1 MRKLTIVFH
10 HAGGGHQSAADALK
24 ATLAGQEHPWDVSL
38 LDIQELLDPLDLLRR
53 ATGLRIQ
60 DTYNLILRKGWTRFT
75 PQLLVILQGTI
86 RLYHSP
92 IVRALRAYWAQ
103 HPADLVLSVIPHFN
117 REIAE
122 SLRPVGI
129 RTPREIPIWPSQAG
143 RDALKAQ
150 PSAAKAASMAGANGT
165 AEAVPYPKLSGNEP
179 NQRILNSRTL
189 GTETAITKPPFVTL
203 ITDLAD
209 YPPHF
214 WIEPESEYI
223 IVGSERARQQ
233 ALTIGH
239 PADHIFQTSGMILK
253 PRFYEK
259 TTVDRVAERTRLG
272 LEPDCPTGIV
282 LFGGYGSK
290 VMVDITRKLN
300 EAGGGVQIIL
310 ICGHNQKLAA
320 ELKNLRTRKPVLVVG
335 FAQNVEYY
343 MALAD
348 FFIGKPGPGSIS
360 EALQFHL
367 PVIVECN
374 SKTLPQ
380 ERYNA
385 EWVTEKGFGIVVP
398 SFKNIAPAVQRLLES
413 ATFNAFR
420 MKANE
425 YSNRALFEVPIILE
439 ECAPHTAATIQ
450 PQAAVL
456 I

>member
-1 MRKLTIVFH
+1 LRKLTIVFH
-10 HAGGGHQSAADALK
+10 HAGGGHQSAAEALK
-24 ATLAGQEHPWDVSL
+24 DTLTRQEPPWEVTL
-38 LDIQELLDPLDLLRR
+38 LDIQELLDPLDLIRR

-75 PQLLVILQGTI
+75 PQLLVLLQGTI

-92 IVRALRAYWAQ
+92 IVKALRAYWAQ

-117 REIAE
+117 REIAG
-122 SLRPVGI
+122 SLRTDD
-129 RTPREIPIWPSQAG
+129 RNT
-143 RDALKAQ
+143 
-150 PSAAKAASMAGANGT
+150 
-165 AEAVPYPKLSGNEP
+165 
-179 NQRILNSRTL
+179 
-189 GTETAITKPPFVTL
+189 PFVTL

-214 WIEPESEYI
+214 WIERESEYI
-223 IVGSERARQQ
+223 IVGTKRARQQ

-239 PADHIFQTSGMILK
+239 SSDHVFQTSGMILK

-259 TTVDRVAERTRLG
+259 TTVDRVAERKRLG

-282 LFGGYGSK
+282 LFGGHGSQ
-290 VMVDITRKLN
+290 VMVDIAGKLN
-300 EAGGGVQIIL
+300 DGGSGVQLIL

-320 ELKNLRTRKPVLVVG
+320 QLKGLQTRKPIAVIG

-343 MALAD
+343 MALSD

-385 EWVTEKGFGIVVP
+385 EWVTENGYGIVVP
-398 SFKNIAPAVQRLLES
+398 SFKQIAPAVQRLLES
-413 ATFNAFR
+413 ATYDEFR
-420 MKANE
+420 RKANE
-425 YSNRALFEVPIILE
+425 YSNRALFEVPKILE
-439 ECAPHTAATIQ
+439 QCAQRGTTASQ
-450 PQAAVL
+450 SHLAV
-456 I
+456 

>member
-1 MRKLTIVFH
+1 LRKLTIVFH

-38 LDIQELLDPLDLLRR
+38 LDIQELLDPLDVVRR

-60 DTYNLILRKGWTRFT
+60 DTYNLILRRGWTRFT
-75 PQLLVILQGTI
+75 PQLLLVLQGTI
-86 RLYHSP
+86 RLYHAP
-92 IVRALRAYWAQ
+92 IVKALRGYWAE
-103 HPADLVLSVIPHFN
+103 HPTDLVLSVIPHFN

-122 SLRPVGI
+122 SLRPVG
-129 RTPREIPIWPSQAG
+129 RTTP
-143 RDALKAQ
+143 
-150 PSAAKAASMAGANGT
+150 AA
-165 AEAVPYPKLSGNEP
+165 
-179 NQRILNSRTL
+179 RT
-189 GTETAITKPPFVTL
+189 PFVTL

-223 IVGSERARQQ
+223 IVGTERARQQ
-233 ALTIGH
+233 ALTMGH

-259 TTVDRVAERTRLG
+259 TTVDRVAERKRLG

-282 LFGGYGSK
+282 LFGGHGSR

-300 EAGGGVQIIL
+300 EAVSGVQLIL
-310 ICGHNQKLAA
+310 LCGHNQKLAA
-320 ELKNLRTRKPVLVVG
+320 ELKNLQTRKPIAVVG

-385 EWVTEKGFGIVVP
+385 EWVTEKGYGIVVP
-398 SFKNIAPAVQRLLES
+398 SFKRIAPAVQRLLQC
-413 ATFNAFR
+413 ATLNEFR
-420 MKANE
+420 KKANA
-425 YSNRALFEVPIILE
+425 YSNRALLEVPIILE
-439 ECAPHTAATIQ
+439 QCAERTAAPTQ
-450 PQAAVL
+450 SQAAV
-456 I
+456 

>member
-10 HAGGGHQSAADALK
+10 HAGGGHRSAAEALK
-24 ATLAGQEHPWDVSL
+24 ATLSSQEHPWDVNL
-38 LDIQELLDPLDLLRR
+38 LDIQELLDPLDLIRR

-75 PQLLVILQGTI
+75 PQLLLVLQGTI
-86 RLYHSP
+86 RAYHNP
-92 IVRALRAYWAQ
+92 IVKLLRAYWAE

-122 SLRPVGI
+122 SLPSDGA
-129 RTPREIPIWPSQAG
+129 RT
-143 RDALKAQ
+143 
-150 PSAAKAASMAGANGT
+150 
-165 AEAVPYPKLSGNEP
+165 
-179 NQRILNSRTL
+179 
-189 GTETAITKPPFVTL
+189 PFVTL

-214 WIEPESEYI
+214 WIERESQYI
-223 IVGSERARQQ
+223 IAGTERARQQ

-239 PADHIFQTSGMILK
+239 PAGHVFRTSGMILK
-253 PRFYEK
+253 PKFYEK
-259 TTVDRVAERTRLG
+259 TSVDRVAERKRLG
-272 LEPDCPTGIV
+272 LAPDCPTGIV
-282 LFGGYGSK
+282 LFGGHGSQ
-290 VMVDITRKLN
+290 VMVGITKKLN
-300 EAGGGVQIIL
+300 QAASGVQLIL

-320 ELKNLRTRKPVLVVG
+320 KLKALPARKPIAVVG

-374 SKTLPQ
+374 SNTLPQ

-385 EWVTEKGFGIVVP
+385 EWVTENGYGIVVP
-398 SFKNIAPAVQRLLES
+398 SFQQIAPAVQRLLQS
-413 ATFNAFR
+413 TTFDEFR
-420 MKANE
+420 RKADE
-425 YSNRALFEVPIILE
+425 YSNRALFEVPLILE
-439 ECAPHTAATIQ
+439 QCAERSAATAQ
-450 PQAAVL
+450 SHAV
-456 I
+456 

>member
-24 ATLAGQEHPWDVSL
+24 ATLAGQEYPWDVSL
-38 LDIQELLDPLDLLRR
+38 LDIQELLDPLDLIRR

-60 DTYNLILRKGWTRFT
+60 DIYNLILRRGWTRFT

-92 IVRALRAYWAQ
+92 IVKALRAYWAQ
-103 HPADLVLSVIPHFN
+103 HRADLVLSVIPHFN
-117 REIAE
+117 REIAD
-122 SLRPVGI
+122 SLR
-129 RTPREIPIWPSQAG
+129 S
-143 RDALKAQ
+143 DD
-150 PSAAKAASMAGANGT
+150 
-165 AEAVPYPKLSGNEP
+165 
-179 NQRILNSRTL
+179 
-189 GTETAITKPPFVTL
+189 TKTPFVTL

-214 WIEPESEYI
+214 WIERESEYI
-223 IVGSERARQQ
+223 IAGTERARQQ
-233 ALTIGH
+233 ALTMGH

-253 PRFYEK
+253 PRFYEE
-259 TTVDRVAERTRLG
+259 TTVDCVAERQRLG

-282 LFGGYGSK
+282 LFGGHGSQ
-290 VMVDITRKLN
+290 VMVDITKKLN
-300 EAGGGVQIIL
+300 AAGSGVQLIL

-320 ELKNLRTRKPVLVVG
+320 ELKNLQTRKPVLVVG

-343 MALAD
+343 MGLAD

-385 EWVTEKGFGIVVP
+385 EWVTENGFGIVVP
-398 SFKNIAPAVQRLLES
+398 SFKKIAPAVQRLLES

-439 ECAPHTAATIQ
+439 ECAPHTAAPTHS
-450 PQAAVL
+450 QAAV
-456 I
+456 

>member
-1 MRKLTIVFH
+1 LRKLTIVFH
-10 HAGGGHQSAADALK
+10 HAGGGHRSAAEALK
-24 ATLAGQEHPWDVSL
+24 ATLSSQEHPWEVSV
-38 LDIQELLDPLDLLRR
+38 LDIQELLDPLDVVRR

-75 PQLLVILQGTI
+75 PQLLVVLQGTI

-92 IVRALRAYWAQ
+92 IVKALRGYWAQ

-117 REIAE
+117 RAIAD
-122 SLRPVGI
+122 SLRPVGTG
-129 RTPREIPIWPSQAG
+129 TP
-143 RDALKAQ
+143 
-150 PSAAKAASMAGANGT
+150 GT
-165 AEAVPYPKLSGNEP
+165 
-179 NQRILNSRTL
+179 
-189 GTETAITKPPFVTL
+189 GTPFVTL

-223 IVGSERARQQ
+223 IVGTERARQQ
-233 ALTIGH
+233 ALTMGH
-239 PADHIFQTSGMILK
+239 PADHVFLTSGMILK
-253 PRFYEK
+253 PKFYEK
-259 TTVDRVAERTRLG
+259 TTVDRAAERKRLG

-282 LFGGYGSK
+282 LFGGHGSQ
-290 VMVDITRKLN
+290 VMVDITKKLN
-300 EAGGGVQIIL
+300 EAGSGVQLIL
-310 ICGHNQKLAA
+310 ICGHNERLAA
-320 ELKNLRTRKPVLVVG
+320 QLKGLRTRKPIAVVG

-343 MALAD
+343 MSLAD

-385 EWVTEKGFGIVVP
+385 EWVTEKGYGIVVP
-398 SFKNIAPAVQRLLES
+398 SFKKIASAVQRLLQS
-413 ATFNAFR
+413 ATFDEFR
-420 MKANE
+420 RKASD

-439 ECAPHTAATIQ
+439 QCAEYAPAPTQ
-450 PQAAVL
+450 SEAAV
-456 I
+456 

>member
-75 PQLLVILQGTI
+75 PQLLVVLQGTI

-92 IVRALRAYWAQ
+92 IVKALRAYWAQ
-103 HPADLVLSVIPHFN
+103 HPADLALSVIPHFN
-117 REIAE
+117 RAIAE
-122 SLRPVGI
+122 SLRPVGT
-129 RTPREIPIWPSQAG
+129 RTS
-143 RDALKAQ
+143 
-150 PSAAKAASMAGANGT
+150 GT
-165 AEAVPYPKLSGNEP
+165 K
-179 NQRILNSRTL
+179 T
-189 GTETAITKPPFVTL
+189 PFVTL

-223 IVGSERARQQ
+223 IAGTERARQQ
-233 ALTIGH
+233 ALTMGH
-239 PADHIFQTSGMILK
+239 AADHIFQTSGMILK

-259 TTVDRVAERTRLG
+259 TAVDRVAERERLG
-272 LEPDCPTGIV
+272 LETDCPTGIV
-282 LFGGYGSK
+282 LFGGHGSQ
-290 VMVDITRKLN
+290 VMADITRKLN
-300 EAGGGVQIIL
+300 ETASGVQLIL
-310 ICGHNQKLAA
+310 ICGHNEKLAA
-320 ELKNLRTRKPVLVVG
+320 ELKNLQTGKPILVVG

-374 SKTLPQ
+374 SRTLPQ

-385 EWVTEKGFGIVVP
+385 EWITENGYGIVVP
-398 SFKNIAPAVQRLLES
+398 SFKKIAPAVQRLLQN
-413 ATFNAFR
+413 ATFNEFR
-420 MKANE
+420 RKANE
-425 YSNRALFEVPIILE
+425 YSNRALFEVPVILE
-439 ECAPHTAATIQ
+439 QCAGHTAAATQ
-450 PQAAVL
+450 FQAAV
-456 I
+456 